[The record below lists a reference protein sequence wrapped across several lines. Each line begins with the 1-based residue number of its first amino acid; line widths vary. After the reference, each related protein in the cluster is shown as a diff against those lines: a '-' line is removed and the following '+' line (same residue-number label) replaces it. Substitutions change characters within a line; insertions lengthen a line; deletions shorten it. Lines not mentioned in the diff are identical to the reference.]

1 MLYVKVDANGNP
13 TEVAKNFTEI
23 KEEYTAKN
31 TAIPNEGSFL
41 ANLSNFGYAEVPV
54 SDPPSPQAGKKI
66 VPDVPTKNAD
76 GTMKRTW
83 KYMDAD
89 LSESSNVEA
98 LMRERRRILLNQYID
113 RISPVRWDKFTEA
126 EKTEISTWHQSLLDI
141 SDQEGWPYVSFQPVP
156 EVLK

>member
-13 TEVAKNFTEI
+13 TEVAKNFREI
-23 KEEYTAKN
+23 KQEYTAKN
-31 TAIPNEGSFL
+31 TTIPNEGAFS

-66 VPDVPTKNAD
+66 VPDIPTKNAD

-83 KYMDAD
+83 KYMDVGAG
-89 LSESSNVEA
+89 ETIYVGN
-98 LMRERRRILLNQYID
+98 LMRDRRKKLLDQYID
-113 RISPVRWDKFTEA
+113 GISPVRWNKFTEA
-126 EKTEISTWHQSLLDI
+126 EKTEISNWHQSLLDI